1 MYVSNCVRNQ
11 SSICTLLTPL
21 SLGDFPRFTLLILVC
36 EGPQSPH
43 TLVRRLSQHR
53 HLLPFFLLSPRFIRY
68 NKQQQNL
75 MEQALPEV
83 IDLPRGD
90 VR

>member
-1 MYVSNCVRNQ
+1 MDSSCVRNQ
-11 SSICTLLTPL
+11 SSIYTLFNPL
-21 SLGDFPRFTLLILVC
+21 ALGAFPSSTLLILVC

-53 HLLPFFLLSPRFIRY
+53 QLLPSFPLSPRFIRY

-83 IDLPRGD
+83 IDLSRGD
-90 VR
+90 IR